1 MDETYFE
8 SFLKLLDDNLIL
20 KRSTAIGVMVDF
32 KRYIKEIKSETLK
45 ELQTKGDN
53 SNYYLDYLINEIE
66 KQDYLKDIDVSY
78 VQNWLDE
85 YKITIEEIFD
95 MKYQNN
101 AIATVIDR
109 HYVDIDKRSEDKDKA
124 FSVQTSFLY
133 YFCTYYATELIT
145 FLNSLR
151 GNKIIHKVQEPQI
164 SKPFKDDILNAFVKE
179 ISNERDIY
187 QSTFI
192 QCYDFGIKAFTDYL
206 KSEIKEN
213 LLILPAEKINPYLDF
228 IEDKISSTPYF
239 TTNPIVIDK
248 WITKYNATTLE
259 FPYLENKEIN
269 FFITK
274 SINFH
279 LWNDEDRAL
288 MESIQLDFY
297 YYAAMAEAHIIIDF
311 IVSKRN
317 NSISKP
323 MEVNTENTQ
332 KIKWIGKPSQ
342 LGFIIGKLAE
352 LGYIETPERQTG
364 DINYTQLAKLVKNTF
379 DVETTEATLSK
390 YLNLESEKGSE
401 TARKFNENG
410 FDIPH
415 VKTIS

>member
-1 MDETYFE
+1 MEEIYFE

-20 KRSTAIGVMVDF
+20 KESTAIGVMVKF
-32 KRYIKEIKSETLK
+32 KNHIKEIKSETLK
-45 ELQTKGDN
+45 ALQTKGDN

-66 KQDYLKDIDVSY
+66 KQDYIKEIDLSH
-78 VQNWLDE
+78 VQHWLDE

-101 AIATVIDR
+101 AIATVIDT
-109 HYVDIDKRSEDKDKA
+109 HYVDIDKRSDDKDKA

-133 YFCTYYATELIT
+133 YFCNYYAAELIT
-145 FLNSLR
+145 FLNSQR
-151 GNKIIHKVQEPQI
+151 VNKIIHKVQEPQI
-164 SKPFKDDILNAFVKE
+164 SKQFKDDILNAFLKE

-187 QSTFI
+187 QSAFI

-213 LLILPAEKINPYLDF
+213 LLILPAEKINLYLDF
-228 IEDKISSTPYF
+228 VEDKISSTPYF
-239 TTNPIVIDK
+239 NIDNNAVDR
-248 WITKYNATTLE
+248 WISMYNLE
-259 FPYLENKEIN
+259 NFAFPFIENKEVKKLISM
-269 FFITK
+269 FV
-274 SINFH
+274 NFH
-279 LWNDEDRAL
+279 QLTEDDKTL
-288 MESIQLDFY
+288 IEDIQIDFY
-297 YYAAMAEAHIIIDF
+297 CYAAMTEAHIIMDF
-311 IVSKRN
+311 IVNKRN

-323 MEVNTENTQ
+323 MEVNTENEQ

-352 LGYIETPERQTG
+352 LGYIQAPEKPSG
-364 DINYTQLAKLVKNTF
+364 DINYTQFAKLVKNTF

-401 TARKFNENG
+401 TVRKFHDNG